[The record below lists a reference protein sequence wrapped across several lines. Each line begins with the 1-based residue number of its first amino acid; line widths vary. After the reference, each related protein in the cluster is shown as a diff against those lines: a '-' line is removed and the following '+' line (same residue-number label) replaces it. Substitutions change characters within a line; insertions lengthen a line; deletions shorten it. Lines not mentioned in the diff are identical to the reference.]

1 MPANMKKA
9 GMKYKSG
16 GSTKKKYGHGG
27 GPKAS
32 NYVGNPMGYFNDKAM
47 YGKEQMMKAQDGKL
61 MDAAKDAQR
70 ATGAIQD
77 LRQQK
82 LDAKLKRK
90 QTRAKIRDAKTSG
103 GVRGKV
109 MSKMQ
114 SGGTTGKG
122 GASSPDKPAAR
133 KRADL
138 MKKVMGKPG
147 KPKSIKRGPKIS
159 EKAAKRKVA
168 KGKGMITYKVGG
180 KDPGPGMYTK
190 LAKKKPGAI
199 GRKVK
204 GNSRMIRKKS

>member
-1 MPANMKKA
+1 
-9 GMKYKSG
+9 
-16 GSTKKKYGHGG
+16 
-27 GPKAS
+27 
-32 NYVGNPMGYFNDKAM
+32 
-47 YGKEQMMKAQDGKL
+47 MMKAQDGKL
-61 MDAAKDAQR
+61 MDDVTDGARNAQR
-70 ATGAIQD
+70 ATGAVQD
-77 LRQQK
+77 LRQQR

-90 QTRAKIRDAKTSG
+90 QTRAKIRDAKISG

-109 MSKMQ
+109 TSKMQ
-114 SGGTTGKG
+114 SGGAVKD
-122 GASSPDKPAAR
+122 A
-133 KRADL
+133 

-147 KPKSIKRGPKIS
+147 KPKIKRGPKIS

-204 GNSRMIRKKS
+204 GKGRMIRKKS